1 MRIVLGSDHRLVVD
15 AMADALSQNGIAV
28 VAQGMSPQEVLTAVA
43 RYEPDIC
50 LLSGSFSGS
59 SSLDVLRLIRKRH
72 PAIKVVMFSDSSDP
86 AEVLAAI
93 DGGAAGFISKEQH
106 MTDVVRTLVRVR
118 AGELAFDAGH
128 VGHGARKPGVLVS
141 PDCLRRM
148 LTFREQEVL
157 MLMMEGESTKQI
169 ARSLAISLSTA
180 RTHVQSALV
189 KLGAHSR
196 LEASSIVARSGL
208 LGEAGQFALGPSA
221 QAAAASG

>member
-1 MRIVLGSDHRLVVD
+1 MRIVLGSDHRLFVD
-15 AMADALSQNGIAV
+15 AMADALARNGMTV
-28 VAQGMSPQEVLTAVA
+28 VACGMSGQEVLGAVA

-50 LLSGSFSGS
+50 LLGASFKGS
-59 SSLDVLRLIRKRH
+59 SSLDVLRLIRKH
-72 PAIKVVMFSDSSDP
+72 YPATKVVVFSDSADP
-86 AEVLAAI
+86 AEVSAAI

-106 MTDVVRTLVRVR
+106 MSDVIRTLVRVR
-118 AGELAFDAGH
+118 AGEQAFDDSHAGH
-128 VGHGARKPGVLVS
+128 EARKPGVLVS

-208 LGEAGQFALGPSA
+208 LGEVGQFSLGQSA

>member
-1 MRIVLGSDHRLVVD
+1 MRIVLGSDHRLLVD
-15 AMADALSQNGIAV
+15 ALADALSRDGMAV
-28 VAQGMSPQEVLTAVA
+28 VARCTSQQEVLSAVA

-50 LLSGSFSGS
+50 LLSATFAGAD
-59 SSLDVLRLIRKRH
+59 SLDVLCLIRTRC
-72 PAIKVVMFSDSSDP
+72 PSVKVVMLSDRSDP
-86 AEVLAAI
+86 AAVSAAI
-93 DGGAAGFISKEQH
+93 EGGAAGFIRKEQH

-118 AGELAFDAGH
+118 AGEQAFDGDHAAQAARRP
-128 VGHGARKPGVLVS
+128 GALDS
-141 PDCLRRM
+141 PDCLLRM

-169 ARSLAISLSTA
+169 ARSLAIALSTA
-180 RTHVQSALV
+180 RTHVQSALM

-208 LGEAGQFALGPSA
+208 LGETGQFSLGPSA

>member
-1 MRIVLGSDHRLVVD
+1 MRVVLGSDHRLLVD
-15 AMADALSQNGIAV
+15 ALADALSRHGVAV
-28 VAQGMSPQEVLTAVA
+28 VARGVSPQEVLSAVA
-43 RYEPDIC
+43 SHEPDIC
-50 LLSGSFSGS
+50 LLGARFRSA
-59 SSLDVLRLIRKRH
+59 SSLDLLRLICKRY
-72 PAIKVVMFSDSSDP
+72 PAVKVVMLSDSSDP
-86 AEVLAAI
+86 AVVSAAI
-93 DGGAAGFISKEQH
+93 DGGAAGFVRKEQH

-118 AGELAFDAGH
+118 AGEQAFDGDPAGPE
-128 VGHGARKPGVLVS
+128 ARKSGALMS
-141 PDCLRRM
+141 RDCLQRV

-180 RTHVQSALV
+180 RTHVQSALA

-208 LGEAGQFALGPSA
+208 LGVAGPYSFGPSV

>member
-1 MRIVLGSDHRLVVD
+1 MRIVLGSDHRLLVD
-15 AMADALSQNGIAV
+15 ALADALSRKGIAV
-28 VAQGMSPQEVLTAVA
+28 VARGISTQEVLSAVA
-43 RYEPDIC
+43 RFEPDIC
-50 LLSGSFSGS
+50 LLGASFKGS

-72 PAIKVVMFSDSSDP
+72 PATKVVMFSDSSDP
-86 AEVLAAI
+86 SVVSAAI
-93 DGGAAGFISKEQH
+93 DGGAAGFIRREQH
-106 MTDVVRTLVRVR
+106 MTDVVRILVRVR
-118 AGELAFDAGH
+118 AGEQAFDGDHAGPE
-128 VGHGARKPGVLVS
+128 ARKPGAVVS
-141 PDCLRRM
+141 PDCLLGV

-169 ARSLAISLSTA
+169 ARSLTISLSTA

-208 LGEAGQFALGPSA
+208 PGEAGQFAIGQPA